1 MFLNS
6 CYYCTSII
14 LLFVLDVYVVMNKI
28 NLVSQI
34 CYFNIVL
41 KLQAPKV
48 KSNTIALLDTI

>member
-1 MFLNS
+1 M
-6 CYYCTSII
+6 
-14 LLFVLDVYVVMNKI
+14 FVLDVYVVMNKI